1 MKTLVPMML
10 LLLVSSCGKS
20 GGDSGTQVSN
30 NIEKEEVVMKE
41 GKYVAFL
48 RPINSTVNG
57 FIPFGRAELA
67 LQEDVLNITTYL
79 DDDQRVMH
87 VQNIF
92 TASKCP
98 TTADDTN
105 KDGVIDIKEAHEALG
120 SILLPLDNDITTR
133 KSGEGQYPQG
143 PSFTYNKK
151 GNWSEI
157 LKDLQVPYG
166 DDHYLLK
173 GDYLS
178 LENRVILV
186 QGTSASGHLP
196 STVATVE
203 NLEPHVSVPISCGV
217 IKPI

>member
-20 GGDSGTQVSN
+20 SGGSGRQVVNS
-30 NIEKEEVVMKE
+30 IEKEEIVMKE

-57 FIPFGRAELA
+57 FIPFGRAELS
-67 LQEDVLNITTYL
+67 LQENVLNVTTYL

-87 VQNIF
+87 MQNIF
-92 TASKCP
+92 SASKCP
-98 TTADDTN
+98 TTADDVN
-105 KDGVIDIKEAHEALG
+105 KDGIIDIKEAHKALG
-120 SILLPLDNDITTR
+120 RILLPLDNDISSR
-133 KSGEGQYPQG
+133 KEGEGQYPKG

-151 GNWSEI
+151 ANWSDI
-157 LKDLQVPYG
+157 VKDLQIPYG
-166 DDHYLLK
+166 DDYFLLK
-173 GDYLS
+173 EDSLS

-196 STVATVE
+196 NTVATVD

-217 IKPI
+217 IRPI

>member
-20 GGDSGTQVSN
+20 SGGSGGQVINS
-30 NIEKEEVVMKE
+30 IEKEEIVMKE

-57 FIPFGRAELA
+57 FIPFGRAELS
-67 LQEDVLNITTYL
+67 LQADVLNITTYL

-87 VQNIF
+87 MQNIF
-92 TASKCP
+92 SASKCP
-98 TTADDTN
+98 TPADDRN
-105 KDGVIDIKEAHEALG
+105 KDGIIDIKEAHVALG
-120 SILLPLDNDITTR
+120 SVLIPLDNDITSR
-133 KSGEGQYPQG
+133 KEGEGQYPKG

-151 GNWSEI
+151 ANWSDI
-157 LKDLQVPYG
+157 LKDLQMPYG
-166 DDHYLLK
+166 PDHYLLK
-173 GDYLS
+173 GDSLS

-196 STVATVE
+196 STVASIE
-203 NLEPHVSVPISCGV
+203 NLEPHISVPISCGV
-217 IKPI
+217 IRPI

>member
-20 GGDSGTQVSN
+20 DGGSSTQVINS
-30 NIEKEEVVMKE
+30 IEKEEIVMKE

-57 FIPFGRAELA
+57 FIPFGRAELS
-67 LQEDVLNITTYL
+67 LQADVLNITTYL

-87 VQNIF
+87 TQNIF
-92 TASKCP
+92 SASKCP

-105 KDGVIDIKEAHEALG
+105 KDGVIDIKEAHVALG
-120 SILLPLDNDITTR
+120 SILLPLDNDISSR
-133 KSGEGQYPQG
+133 KEGEGQYPKG

-151 GNWSEI
+151 ANWSGI
-157 LKDLQVPYG
+157 LKDLQTPYG
-166 DDHYLLK
+166 EDHYLLE
-173 GDYLS
+173 GDSLS

-186 QGTSASGHLP
+186 QGTSVSGHLP

-217 IKPI
+217 IRPI

>member
-1 MKTLVPMML
+1 MKTLVSMML

-20 GGDSGTQVSN
+20 DEGSTTQVINS
-30 NIEKEEVVMKE
+30 IEKEEIVMKE

-57 FIPFGRAELA
+57 FIPFGRAELS
-67 LQEDVLNITTYL
+67 LQADVLNITTYL

-87 VQNIF
+87 TQNIF
-92 TASKCP
+92 SASKCP

-105 KDGVIDIKEAHEALG
+105 RDGVIDIKEAHVALG
-120 SILLPLDNDITTR
+120 SILLPLDNDISSR
-133 KSGEGQYPQG
+133 KEGEGQYPKG

-151 GNWSEI
+151 ANWSGI
-157 LKDLQVPYG
+157 LKDLQAPYG
-166 DDHYLLK
+166 EDHYLLE
-173 GDYLS
+173 GDSLS

-203 NLEPHVSVPISCGV
+203 NLEPHISVPISCGV
-217 IKPI
+217 IRPI